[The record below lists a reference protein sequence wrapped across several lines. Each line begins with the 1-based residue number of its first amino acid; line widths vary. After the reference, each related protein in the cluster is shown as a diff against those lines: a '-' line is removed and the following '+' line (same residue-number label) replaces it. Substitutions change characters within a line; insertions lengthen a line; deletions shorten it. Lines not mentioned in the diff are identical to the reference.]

1 MHERAISSIKLKKVI
16 LSIWNGEVISE
27 LYKINE
33 IIATFFS
40 GELIRPNMKTFIRV

>member
-1 MHERAISSIKLKKVI
+1 MSGLSLVLNYKK